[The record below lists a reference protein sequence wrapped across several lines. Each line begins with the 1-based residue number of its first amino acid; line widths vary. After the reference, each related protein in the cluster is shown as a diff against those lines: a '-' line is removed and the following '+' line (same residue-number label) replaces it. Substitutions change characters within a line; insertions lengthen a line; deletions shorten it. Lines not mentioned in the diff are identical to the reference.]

1 MSQKTKQTEKMYTAE
16 EVAQAVLK
24 KAQEMIKNHLAKAN
38 TSHEIEAGGE
48 PSNDEAEAPEY
59 LANADIENSGAHG
72 EKKAK
77 KAKSAT
83 PDQDGD
89 GDVDGADAVAMADKD
104 GDGDVDGDDAM
115 EAAEESSG
123 QDLDGDDEAGEAPE
137 HKAKIDA
144 AAKQKPADDSS
155 KDDKIKAVA
164 KAEALEKATIKEKG
178 VHPPAVGRK
187 SGSSNMG
194 LHSNVESKK
203 RISREVMEEAR
214 KMPKPNLPK
223 SEDAAKCNDSRPS
236 LKKFMLAR
244 KMKKAA
250 NADEQAA
257 AKQAGAPAPES
268 PAEKIKAAPKLE
280 MEKNKPVEKLMGI
293 APKAGK

>member
-1 MSQKTKQTEKMYTAE
+1 MSQKTKQTEKFYTAE
-16 EVAQAVLK
+16 EVAQVVLK

-77 KAKSAT
+77 KGAKPAN

-115 EAAEESSG
+115 EASEEASG
-123 QDLDGDDEAGEAPE
+123 QDLDGDNEAGEAPE

-155 KDDKIKAVA
+155 KEDKIKAVV
-164 KAEALEKATIKEKG
+164 KAEAEKCG
-178 VHPPAVGRK
+178 
-187 SGSSNMG
+187 
-194 LHSNVESKK
+194 
-203 RISREVMEEAR
+203 EV
-214 KMPKPNLPK
+214 
-223 SEDAAKCNDSRPS
+223 RPS
-236 LKKFMLAR
+236 LKKFMLKR

-250 NADEQAA
+250 TSDEQAA
-257 AKQAGAPAPES
+257 AKLAGAPAPKT
-268 PAEKIKAAPKLE
+268 PAEKIKQAPKLE